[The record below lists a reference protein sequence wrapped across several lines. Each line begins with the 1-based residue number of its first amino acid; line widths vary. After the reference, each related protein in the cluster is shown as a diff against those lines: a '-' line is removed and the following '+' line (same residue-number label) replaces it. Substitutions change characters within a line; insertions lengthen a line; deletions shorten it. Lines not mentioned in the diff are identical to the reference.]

1 MKNSGW
7 KRSARKKIF
16 WLIMPINGVI
26 LVVLGL
32 LWVFSSRDYITA
44 NVLTSH
50 RLALAAMRQTSDVI
64 LEDFDQTI
72 DTITQDEEMC
82 IRDSPQGDQPNN
94 AHPGGRPVTEDIGIV
109 GKVLFWYV
117 GSGQT
122 GSLLIVHSDGISRP
136 NDKYLRGVKV
146 VTDNVVHVRSQ
157 VQGPF
162 SQAKSFAKDI

>member
-72 DTITQDEEMC
+72 DTITQDEDVINLAAIPDLKDYSRNRRVILLLNSMAE
-82 IRDSPQGDQPNN
+82 QGYKT
-94 AHPGGRPVTEDIGIV
+94 AT
-109 GKVLFWYV
+109 
-117 GSGQT
+117 
-122 GSLLIVHSDGISRP
+122 
-136 NDKYLRGVKV
+136 
-146 VTDNVVHVRSQ
+146 VRSA
-157 VQGPF
+157 GC
-162 SQAKSFAKDI
+162 